1 MPINTNLN
9 LKTTTMRKIFILLI
23 LLLVTAGADAQTRK
37 RTTPKRN
44 NVIQRLQTP
53 EQKLLG
59 HHLLSLQWISW
70 EYFGGCDITKDED
83 GTLRCVGEQ
92 LSRENDDYLRLNG
105 TISIVDATHFVF
117 TGTIAMKIYHINGG
131 EECLR
136 EGTFDFKATGKR
148 RYWRLQQMTN
158 PCDECTD
165 YVDIYFKR

>member
-1 MPINTNLN
+1 MLTLII
-9 LKTTTMRKIFILLI
+9 KTTTMRKIFIILI
-23 LLLVTAGADAQTRK
+23 MLLVTVGAGAQTRK
-37 RTTPKRN
+37 RTTTKRN

-70 EYFGGCDITKDED
+70 EYFGACDITKDED

-117 TGTIAMKIYHINGG
+117 TGTINGG